1 MTSAEPMWALC
12 LDIPHNRCGFRQL
25 RDGTTMGDDD
35 IIIATQE
42 EVDRVQAM
50 LHRSDAVQ
58 SWYVFEV
65 EGQPDPDDADMIAL
79 TGRWR
84 LTRVMGGAMPRTF
97 EQQAIYQRY
106 PHNIALQ
113 LFAVTPTH

>member
-1 MTSAEPMWALC
+1 MTSAEPVWALC
-12 LDIPHNRCGFRQL
+12 LDIPNNRCGFRQL
-25 RDGTTMGDDD
+25 RDGSTMAEDD
-35 IIIATQE
+35 IVVASQE
-42 EVDRVQAM
+42 EVDFIQAM
-50 LHRSDAVQ
+50 LHRPDAAQ
-58 SWYVFEV
+58 SWHIFEV

-84 LTRVMGGAMPRTF
+84 LTRVMGEAMPRQF

-113 LFAVTPTH
+113 LFAVTSTH